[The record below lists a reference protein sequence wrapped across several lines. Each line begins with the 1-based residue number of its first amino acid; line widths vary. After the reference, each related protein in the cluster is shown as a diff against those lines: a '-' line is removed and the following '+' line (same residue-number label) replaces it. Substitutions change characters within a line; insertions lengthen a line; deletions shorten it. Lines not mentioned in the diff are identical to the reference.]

1 MTIMMMLRK
10 NFSSPPRPSHLISF
24 LYFPLPHVLPS
35 PLISF
40 PLHSFSLL
48 SSPSLSFPSFPL
60 LSPHLL
66 SSPSSSLSSSSFP
79 FLFLSLSLLFSPL
92 ALFPLI
98 HSQLLPSFSPIFFLS
113 LSSPSLLAKPLI
125 FSLSLSFSLLFPHP
139 LTSMLPQHT
148 CESLHCPHHG
158 HRAEGTS
165 LLRQNR
171 NMQPLLLFM
180 PTFRS
185 TTMPITVLYD
195 SASNVHEMK

>member
-1 MTIMMMLRK
+1 MMTIMMMLRK

-79 FLFLSLSLLFSPL
+79 FLPLSLLSSPFLFSPL

-125 FSLSLSFSLLFPHP
+125 FSLSLSFSPFP
-139 LTSMLPQHT
+139 S
-148 CESLHCPHHG
+148 SSYLHAP
-158 HRAEGTS
+158 
-165 LLRQNR
+165 
-171 NMQPLLLFM
+171 
-180 PTFRS
+180 
-185 TTMPITVLYD
+185 
-195 SASNVHEMK
+195 SAHL

>member
-1 MTIMMMLRK
+1 M
-10 NFSSPPRPSHLISF
+10 
-24 LYFPLPHVLPS
+24 
-35 PLISF
+35 SF
-40 PLHSFSLL
+40 PPPSSHSL
-48 SSPSLSFPSFPL
+48 STPSLSFPLLRSHFLHFLSAHLISSPLPL
-60 LSPHLL
+60 LPSHLL
-66 SSPSSSLSSSSFP
+66 LFLSFSFP
-79 FLFLSLSLLFSPL
+79 FLSSSPHLPYFLSFTLNSFLPFLPSSFYHSPL
-92 ALFPLI
+92 L
-98 HSQLLPSFSPIFFLS
+98 HSSPN
-113 LSSPSLLAKPLI
+113 LSSSPCPSL
-125 FSLSLSFSLLFPHP
+125 SLLFPHP